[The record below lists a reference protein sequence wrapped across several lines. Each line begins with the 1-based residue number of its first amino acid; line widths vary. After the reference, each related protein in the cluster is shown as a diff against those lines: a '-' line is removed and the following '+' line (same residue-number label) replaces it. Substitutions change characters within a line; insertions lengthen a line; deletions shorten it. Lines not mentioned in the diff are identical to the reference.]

1 MLPQITQRHPLA
13 HQFGDGV
20 GHQNLAA
27 MTGGH
32 QASSTVHRGPEVVA
46 VTLMGVA
53 DVNRHADPQADLSQ
67 PPLGLHRGRQRL
79 HRRRERR
86 RERIP
91 RR

>member
-1 MLPQITQRHPLA
+1 MFAQITQRHPLA

-27 MTGGH
+27 MAGGH
-32 QASSTVHRGPEVVA
+32 QASSAVHRGPEVVA

-53 DVNRHADPQADLSQ
+53 GVNRHANAQSDLSE

-79 HRRRERR
+79 HRRRESR